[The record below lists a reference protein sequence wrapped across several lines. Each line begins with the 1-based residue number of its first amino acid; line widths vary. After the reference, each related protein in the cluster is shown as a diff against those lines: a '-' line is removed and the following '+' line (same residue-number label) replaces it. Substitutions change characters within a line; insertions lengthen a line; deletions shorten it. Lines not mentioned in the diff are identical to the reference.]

1 MDFKLMKQNKRC
13 EYNTRNSSIN
23 KKIKEAVDA
32 NAEAMTM
39 EVSSH
44 GLALGRLRGVEFDVA
59 IFSNLTQDHLDFHGT
74 MEAYGH
80 AKSLLFSQL
89 GEDLSKEKYVVL
101 NNDDDFSDYLASVTP
116 YEVFT
121 YGITHEAQFM
131 AKNIKES
138 LQGVEFE
145 FCTPFEVFQLN
156 LLM

>member
-1 MDFKLMKQNKRC
+1 
-13 EYNTRNSSIN
+13 
-23 KKIKEAVDA
+23 
-32 NAEAMTM
+32 
-39 EVSSH
+39 
-44 GLALGRLRGVEFDVA
+44 
-59 IFSNLTQDHLDFHGT
+59 

-131 AKNIKES
+131 AKTLKNHCK
-138 LQGVEFE
+138 V
-145 FCTPFEVFQLN
+145 
-156 LLM
+156 